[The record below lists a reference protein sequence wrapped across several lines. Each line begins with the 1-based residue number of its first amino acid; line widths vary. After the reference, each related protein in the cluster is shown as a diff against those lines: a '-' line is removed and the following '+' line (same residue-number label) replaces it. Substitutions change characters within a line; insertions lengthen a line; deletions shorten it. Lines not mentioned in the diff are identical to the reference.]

1 MIDPAPLFGTFVLQT
16 ALLNHSNGSVRR
28 HAELEAIK
36 FVARGQQLVAAGNL
50 HACGRESPP
59 VKPMPTLISLYAG
72 LMRTFFKQLGLG
84 LLASAVVLS
93 TPALAQT
100 NELEA
105 SFDSAF
111 GTEVRTPQ
119 SFKAIYDNDFE
130 QRIARIADGSK
141 GRIGVAAI
149 DLSTGE
155 EISVLG
161 DQLFP
166 MASTSKIAVAA
177 TYMEMVEQGKY
188 SLTSEFPL
196 LIPIRSRKFS
206 SPAAPV
212 RKGEYMSAI
221 DLIEIMI
228 TRSSNPATDSLLAAV
243 GGTDKVN
250 DWMRRQGIEEFSID
264 RDIATLV
271 RDDGEFDPVSYIDKR
286 DAATPKAML
295 ELLVGLYQGKF
306 LEPESRRVILD
317 AMSRTRTGKRRIKGR
332 MPEFVQVSHKTG
344 SLNNTSSDV
353 GFIQSPDGR
362 TIAVAIY
369 VTGQGTRRNREARIA
384 EIARA
389 LYDGF
394 ASRARNPQNWTNA
407 NSLTRTGG

>member
-1 MIDPAPLFGTFVLQT
+1 MQK
-16 ALLNHSNGSVRR
+16 LLKR
-28 HAELEAIK
+28 
-36 FVARGQQLVAAGNL
+36 
-50 HACGRESPP
+50 
-59 VKPMPTLISLYAG
+59 ISLAI
-72 LMRTFFKQLGLG
+72 M
-84 LLASAVVLS
+84 APAV
-93 TPALAQT
+93 ALAAPAWAQQT
-100 NELEA
+100 QLEA
-105 SFDSAF
+105 SFDNAF
-111 GTEVRTPQ
+111 GTEVRAPQ
-119 SFKAIYDNDFE
+119 SFKAIYDGDFE
-130 QRIARIADGSK
+130 QRIARVADGSK

-155 EISVLG
+155 EITILG

-177 TYMEMVEQGKY
+177 TYLEMVEQGKY

-196 LIPIRSRKFS
+196 LIPIRSAKFS

-212 RKGEYMSAI
+212 RKGQYMQAI

-228 TRSSNPATDSLLAAV
+228 TRSSNPATDALLAAV
-243 GGTDKVN
+243 GGPDKVN
-250 DWMRRQGIEEFSID
+250 DWMKRQGIEDFSID

-271 RDDGEFDPVSYIDKR
+271 RDDGEFDPVSHIDKR

-295 ELLVGLYQGKF
+295 ELLTGLYQGKF
-306 LEPESRRVILD
+306 LEPDSRRVILD
-317 AMSRTRTGKRRIKGR
+317 AMSRTRTGKRRIKGQ
-332 MPEFVQVSHKTG
+332 MPSYVQVSHKTG

-394 ASRARNPQNWTNA
+394 DSKARSGPVWTNA
-407 NSLTRTGG
+407 TRTGG